1 MLKIARWQANG
12 LAVLLSVAL
21 AATDAAGQDPDVD
34 TYSLRDAILV
44 ALKNNRDLEN
54 AQLGL
59 ESANAQVREAWG
71 SVLPSIDATVGY
83 TRNLRVQEA
92 FLPAIIFDP
101 NADPNELVP
110 VRFGADNAW
119 SAQVWVRQP
128 LFDAGAFVGVGT
140 AGRFKAM
147 QEEVVRGQAQ
157 LTASRVRRAYYTA
170 LLAKEDVRLIE
181 ESIRRTEETL
191 GETEAMNR
199 SGLASNYDVLR
210 LRVRLANLR
219 PNQQR
224 AVNALAK
231 AERDLSVEM
240 GLDQVQPIR
249 VAGELHQ
256 VNLASIEVNQGPNG
270 DLLRLVGY
278 QNALD
283 ASLEDLYQMALTMRS
298 DLRQA
303 HLNYQL
309 QNARVKYEKTSY
321 YPKLNAIFNAGLVA
335 QENGNPDFF
344 GERGNQRSTLANI
357 GIAVEIPIFQGFQR
371 SARMQQRVLE
381 RQQAQVSA
389 DLLQRQAANQ
399 IRTAYEALIEA
410 RQRAE
415 AQREAV
421 SEAGRGF
428 QIVTS
433 QYLAGISSQ
442 LEVTE
447 GEVLLRESEF
457 AYAQAI
463 FDYLLAQAVLDEAV
477 GIVPLVDVGV
487 PEEPSTSI
495 SE

>member
-1 MLKIARWQANG
+1 MLRIARWQASG
-12 LAVLLSVAL
+12 LAALLSVML
-21 AATDAAGQDPDVD
+21 AGTGAAAQDPDVD
-34 TYSLRDAILV
+34 AYALRDAILV

-54 AQLGL
+54 AQLVL
-59 ESANAQVREAWG
+59 EVANLQVREAWG
-71 SVLPSIDATVGY
+71 SILPSIDATVGY
-83 TRNLRVQEA
+83 TRNLRVQEV

-101 NADPNELVP
+101 NADPNELIP
-110 VRFGADNAW
+110 VKFGADNAW
-119 SAQVWVRQP
+119 SAQLWVRQP
-128 LFDAGAFVGVGT
+128 LFDAGAFVGVGA
-140 AGRFKAM
+140 AGRFKSL
-147 QEEVVRGQAQ
+147 QEEFVRGQAQ
-157 LTASRVRRAYYTA
+157 LTASRVRRAYYIA

-191 GETEAMNR
+191 VETEALNR

-224 AVNALAK
+224 VVNMLAK

-240 GLDQVQPIR
+240 GLNEVTPIR
-249 VAGELHQ
+249 VAGELHA
-256 VNLASIEVNQGPNG
+256 VNLASIEMNQGANG
-270 DLLRLVGY
+270 ELLRLVGY

-283 ASLEDLYQMALTMRS
+283 ASIEDLYQTALTMRS

-321 YPKLNAIFNAGLVA
+321 YPKLNAVFNAGLVA
-335 QENGNPDFF
+335 QENGAPNFF
-344 GERGNQRSTLANI
+344 GERGNQRSTGANI
-357 GIAVEIPIFQGFQR
+357 GLAIEIPIFQGFQR

-389 DLLQRQAANQ
+389 DLVEKQAANQ

-410 RQRAE
+410 HQRAL

-428 QIVTS
+428 EIVTS
-433 QYLAGISSQ
+433 RYLAGISSQ

-463 FDYLLAQAVLDEAV
+463 YDYLIAQAVLDEAV
-477 GIVPLVDVGV
+477 GVVPLVDVGV
-487 PEEPSTSI
+487 PEKAGTSI